1 MTDRDPG
8 GDALARFAQRA
19 RGTLLARLEAL
30 RTLPRRLADESRLF
44 VRDLRAKRAT
54 ARHDRREQQQRERQ
68 ARPLPATPPASEATP
83 QAATQ
88 AAPRQLGPGALE
100 GERRVP
106 RMAGATTIVAGRDDD
121 ASSIIGRLDT
131 AEEVEV
137 LLVVPRRAHGLR
149 DAMAWLRI
157 AAHVRQRGL
166 ALRVLASRREVRQHA
181 ESAGLPSARTVRGLR
196 RRPALRLPLGAREV
210 VLRAPPL
217 APLLKFASFA
227 AVVVVV
233 VGALAF
239 YVPSADIVVAPPAEP
254 LSGSLRV
261 RLNPVAETELS
272 LGVVAASS
280 VRLTIVSVVSTATTG
295 TATVGAVAARVELEF
310 SNAGESEITLPIGT
324 PVDDEGGFT
333 FTTDAAVVVP
343 AGGSATVAAA
353 ALRLGTGGNLEADS
367 LRLLIGFPRT
377 LAVTNPQ
384 AAEGGTDTEV
394 PAVAPEDVVR
404 VGAIA
409 EEVLRRAGEREL
421 LRSIQDAAVF
431 VETVSVAILSQD
443 PLVEVGEPADAFLME
458 YVAIVSTL
466 VLTDDEARRAG
477 EQLLV
482 AALPDG
488 MALLPGTTEA
498 SAGGD
503 VSYDGSRLVAD
514 LTATGL
520 ATPLIA
526 PASLRGVL
534 TGVSPSTAATRLR
547 EQLALEEEPLIRV
560 HPSWLPDWRM
570 PQREGRISIA
580 LVSAEA
586 LAAEIAGEP
595 DAAEQ
600 PDDAE
605 EQLDEGAAG
614 DDGGG

>member
-1 MTDRDPG
+1 MTGSDPG
-8 GDALARFAQRA
+8 GDALGRFAQRV
-19 RGTLLARLEAL
+19 RSVLLDRLEAL
-30 RTLPRRLADESRLF
+30 RAFPRSLADESRLF

-54 ARHDRREQQQRERQ
+54 QRHGRREQQEQRERQ
-68 ARPLPATPPASEATP
+68 ERPLPDPAPDSE
-83 QAATQ
+83 
-88 AAPRQLGPGALE
+88 AAPRQLGLGALDA
-100 GERRVP
+100 ERRVP
-106 RMAGATTIVAGRDDD
+106 RMPGATTIAAGRDDD

-149 DAMAWLRI
+149 DAMVWPRI

-196 RRPALRLPLGAREV
+196 PRPALRLPLGAREV

-217 APLLKFASFA
+217 APLLKFAGFA

-261 RLNPVAETELS
+261 RLNPVAETELP

-333 FTTDAAVVVP
+333 FATDAAVVVP

-353 ALRLGTGGNLEADS
+353 ALRPGTGGNLEADS

-377 LAVTNPQ
+377 LTVTNAQ
-384 AAEGGTDTEV
+384 AADGGADTEV
-394 PAVAPEDVVR
+394 PAVGPEDVVR

-421 LRSIQDAAVF
+421 LRTIEDATVF
-431 VETVSVAILSQD
+431 VETISVAILSQD
-443 PLVEVGEPADAFLME
+443 PLVQVGEPADAFLME
-458 YVAIVSTL
+458 YVAIVSVL

-482 AALPDG
+482 GALPDG

-514 LTATGL
+514 LTANGL
-520 ATPLIA
+520 ATPLID
-526 PASLRGVL
+526 PALLRSEL
-534 TGVSPSTAATRLR
+534 TGVSPSTAAAWLR
-547 EQLALEEEPLIRV
+547 EQLALDEEPLIRV
-560 HPSWLPDWRM
+560 HPSWLPGWQMPWRA
-570 PQREGRISIA
+570 GRISIA
-580 LVSAEA
+580 FVSAEA

-605 EQLDEGAAG
+605 QQLGEGAAEG
-614 DDGGG
+614 RRR

>member
-1 MTDRDPG
+1 MTGSDPG
-8 GDALARFAQRA
+8 GDALGCFAQRM
-19 RGTLLARLEAL
+19 RSVLLDRLEAL
-30 RTLPRRLADESRLF
+30 RAFPRSLADESRLF

-54 ARHDRREQQQRERQ
+54 QRHEQEQRERQ
-68 ARPLPATPPASEATP
+68 ERPPPDAPPDSEAS
-83 QAATQ
+83 
-88 AAPRQLGPGALE
+88 PRQLGLGALDA
-100 GERRVP
+100 ERRVP
-106 RMAGATTIVAGRDDD
+106 RMPGATTIVAGRADD

-137 LLVVPRRAHGLR
+137 LLVVPRRARGLR
-149 DAMAWLRI
+149 DAMAWPRI

-196 RRPALRLPLGAREV
+196 PRPALRLPLGAREV

-217 APLLKFASFA
+217 APLLKLVGFA

-272 LGVVAASS
+272 LRVVAASS
-280 VRLTIVSVVSTATTG
+280 VRRTVVSVVSTATTG

-310 SNAGESEITLPIGT
+310 SNAGESDITLPIGT

-343 AGGSATVAAA
+343 AGGAATVAAA
-353 ALRLGTGGNLEADS
+353 ALRPGTGGNLEADS
-367 LRLLIGFPRT
+367 LRLLIGFPPILT
-377 LAVTNPQ
+377 VTNPQ
-384 AAEGGTDTEV
+384 AADGGADTEV
-394 PAVAPEDVVR
+394 PAVGPEDVVR

-421 LRSIQDAAVF
+421 LRTIDDATVF
-431 VETVSVAILSQD
+431 VETISVAILSQD
-443 PLVEVGEPADAFLME
+443 SLVEVGEPANAFLME
-458 YVAIVSTL
+458 YVAIVSAL
-466 VLTDDEARRAG
+466 VLTDDEAQRAG

-482 AALPDG
+482 GALPDG
-488 MALLPGTTEA
+488 MVLVPGTIEA

-520 ATPLIA
+520 AAPLID
-526 PASLRGVL
+526 PALLRSEL
-534 TGVSPSTAATRLR
+534 TGVSPSTAAAWLR
-547 EQLALEEEPLIRV
+547 EQLALDEEPLIRV
-560 HPSWLPDWRM
+560 HPSWLPGWQM
-570 PQREGRISIA
+570 PRRAGRISIA
-580 LVSAEA
+580 FVSAEA

-595 DAAEQ
+595 DAADQ
-600 PDDAE
+600 PEDAE
-605 EQLDEGAAG
+605 QQLGEGAAG
-614 DDGGG
+614 GR